1 MTHVNRLL
9 LGAAMALTAAL
20 TAAPGLADPFTL
32 MIWEHPDQI
41 ALRIDAGP
49 DGQAY
54 WGGYMAFAEA
64 AGAAEVLRGG
74 SALMTD
80 ATVTVTSGA
89 APGASGPLVLGGY
102 FQIDVPD
109 LAAARDWAA
118 RLPAAETGAIVIHPG
133 YPAPGM

>member
-1 MTHVNRLL
+1 MKSFTF
-9 LGAAMALTAAL
+9 AAAL
-20 TAAPGLADPFTL
+20 ALLTTPALAEPFTL
-32 MIWEHPDQI
+32 MIWEHPDKI
-41 ALRIDAGP
+41 ALRTDTGP

-80 ATVTVTSGA
+80 ATVTVTVA
-89 APGASGPLVLGGY
+89 AAAANAATGPLVLGGY

>member
-1 MTHVNRLL
+1 MTRLL
-9 LGAAMALTAAL
+9 LAAAL
-20 TAAPGLADPFTL
+20 AFTAAPALAEPFTL

-41 ALRIDAGP
+41 ALRTDTGP

-80 ATVTVTSGA
+80 GTATVGQADRPAT
-89 APGASGPLVLGGY
+89 PGPLVLGGY

-118 RLPAAETGAIVIHPG
+118 RLPAAGTGAVVIHPG

>member
-1 MTHVNRLL
+1 MTHMNRLL
-9 LGAAMALTAAL
+9 LAAAL
-20 TAAPGLADPFTL
+20 ALSTAPALADPYTL

-41 ALRIDAGP
+41 ALRTDAGP

-74 SALMTD
+74 LALMTD
-80 ATVTVTSGA
+80 ATVTVTSGGA
-89 APGASGPLVLGGY
+89 AATSGPLVLGGY

-109 LAAARDWAA
+109 LAAARDWAD